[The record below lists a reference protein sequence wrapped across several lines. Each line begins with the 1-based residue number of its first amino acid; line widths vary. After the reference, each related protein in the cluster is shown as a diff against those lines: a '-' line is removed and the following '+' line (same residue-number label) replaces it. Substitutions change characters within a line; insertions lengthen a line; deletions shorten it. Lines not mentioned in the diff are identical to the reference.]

1 MKKRT
6 FYLPTAF
13 LLTFCSFA
21 FIHATRKT
29 FSNVKTTM
37 TAEWT
42 PSPLNGSAL
51 AFRTPNA
58 VWNKRHLFSSKADA
72 EEFMGVLDATFMF
85 AYAVGLYLSG
95 FIADRQDLRI
105 VMSLGMFLTAATVFV
120 FGPVFEWARLYSKPA
135 YVAVWVLNGLAQS
148 TEWPSC
154 IAVMGNWFAES
165 SRGLVLGLWSA
176 CTSVGNVVGALMVS
190 VVLNFGYEYAFLLMS
205 AILLAGGVLIFFGLV
220 PSPRDVGLP
229 MPDEGSPADMGTSS
243 APDSRTFPH
252 RPLLNAD
259 GGVDGDEAELE
270 RAPILYNIQDSR
282 PKAIGFVT
290 ALLLPGVIPYALAC
304 AFVKMVNYSFF
315 FWLPFYLTR
324 AYSLPET
331 TADRLSIW
339 YDVGAIFGSTMA
351 GFLSDRFH
359 RRTIVVVPMLILA
372 VPMLFVYGMAD
383 VAGRAQ
389 VNGTMLFCV
398 GALISGVANFVSAAV
413 SADLGRQKQLH
424 GNSEALS
431 TVTGIIDGTGCMG
444 AAIGQVA
451 VPYLHVAHGWQ
462 SVFYLFMAAT
472 SLTTICILPVFL
484 QDLRDLVLSL
494 KRSKRASLYTPITT
508 DTKEE

>member
-1 MKKRT
+1 
-6 FYLPTAF
+6 
-13 LLTFCSFA
+13 
-21 FIHATRKT
+21 
-29 FSNVKTTM
+29 M

-304 AFVKMVNYSFF
+304 AFVKMGNA
-315 FWLPFYLTR
+315 L
-324 AYSLPET
+324 
-331 TADRLSIW
+331 
-339 YDVGAIFGSTMA
+339 G
-351 GFLSDRFH
+351 
-359 RRTIVVVPMLILA
+359 RTIVVVPMLILA

-424 GNSEALS
+424 GNNFSVVEKFPNRLGRM
-431 TVTGIIDGTGCMG
+431 TGRFAKRRFAEGRFAERVSGGDRLCVSRDSVSVQPG
-444 AAIGQVA
+444 AEVQSMA
-451 VPYLHVAHGWQ
+451 V
-462 SVFYLFMAAT
+462 
-472 SLTTICILPVFL
+472 
-484 QDLRDLVLSL
+484 DD
-494 KRSKRASLYTPITT
+494 KK
-508 DTKEE
+508 